1 MNIDTL
7 SSMVNVINHLSALTN
22 NPNIIPN
29 KEVNAVSSVVFN
41 MNKAFVSASLKLDLN
56 NLEGGEKTVDN
67 SILATL
73 ANIQGQVDEL
83 SAVLTTAGE
92 DEEDL
97 TPENPF
103 NEIIDSLKKNPTLA
117 SAIENAKQN
126 PTPIAKS
133 AVGDATKEDRKTRIA
148 KESAKLEEENVDF
161 AEDLKKAKAAV
172 ADRVAKTKIT
182 KNK

>member
-7 SSMVNVINHLSALTN
+7 SNMVNVINHLSALTN

-29 KEVNAVSSVVFN
+29 KEVNSVSSVVYN
-41 MNKAFVSASLKLDLN
+41 MNKSFVSGCLKLDLN

-67 SILATL
+67 SILPTL

-92 DEEDL
+92 DEKDL

-103 NEIIDSLKKNPTLA
+103 NEVIASLKKNPTLA
-117 SAIENAKQN
+117 SAIESALQN
-126 PTPIAKS
+126 LSPVQSKLI
-133 AVGDATKEDRKTRIA
+133 VGDASKEDRKNRLE
-148 KESAKLEEENVDF
+148 KETQKLEEADSDF
-161 AEDLKKAKAAV
+161 AEGLKKAKAEV
-172 ADRVAKTKIT
+172 QDRVKKTKIT
-182 KNK
+182 KK